1 MNKRSRLVR
10 IVIAAVLALPMAGA
24 SAGVLAEAFGF
35 AVGGA
40 WIGLPAAAAVL
51 LGALAAGSGALAMV
65 AAVLAAALGGAGL
78 WANAGALAALRDWL
92 AALVRPDLAT
102 GAEATAQAGAMFAAI
117 AAALLGAAYFAL
129 LFRRGGTPFALLIFF
144 AIFISCYAAA
154 EEMSFLPAAPGLVA
168 AVEAFALSGEV
179 PRDAGAWRVLAPTAV
194 VVGLALLLMPASG
207 LTWEPLER
215 AAQTVRSMFEDYF
228 RFTEERIPYTISTE
242 GYNHASEVEGE
253 VVALLGGPANPD
265 AEPVMRVTSD
275 SNVLLR
281 GSIRRTYTGN
291 SWVDDDPK
299 ARYLFYDFTR
309 GSVRSRVFGM
319 DGNEA
324 FVPVRV
330 EVEMLAEGTSSLFV
344 TGRLESFDMPLDT
357 AVYYNSIGELF
368 LSRRVQPGDS
378 YSLTGWQ
385 AGPEVRAAVI
395 AAQADEDPNYEE
407 ALETCLLLPDGIDAG
422 VYELV
427 AGIVEGC
434 DNDFDRAAA
443 IEAWLY
449 ANCTYTLE
457 PGYPDAGRDFVSQF
471 VLETREGY
479 CSYFATAMAV
489 MCRIAG
495 VPARY
500 VEGYSVPAGEDV
512 VVTGEDAHAWTEVY
526 FNGIG
531 WVAFDPSNG
540 SGGASESGAAGG
552 ESDPDDTADRVSE
565 SDLPQ
570 SGDPDA
576 TPPSSDDGATLPPE
590 GEPSPTPNAGEPTP
604 TLPPEGEPSPT
615 PDAGEPTPTL
625 PPDAGEPTPTL
636 PPDAGDS
643 SPSPTPD
650 AGFMGEPTPTPPP
663 GASDADPPDGGDSDR
678 DLRWLWILLA
688 ALLLLLAVLLAAL
701 WVRSRLRATD
711 PMRLSAAAPTAA
723 QAMLILYRSMLT
735 LLAQQ
740 GQGPLNGESP
750 GGFARRACPGNGD
763 FAAFADSIAL
773 CAYARRG
780 ADREAVERG
789 RRAYQAMLA
798 SMRRG
803 ERLRFAL
810 ARIFRGLGDFSAIP

>member
-51 LGALAAGSGALAMV
+51 LGALAAGSGALAVV

-168 AVEAFALSGEV
+168 AVAAFALSGEV

-385 AGPEVRAAVI
+385 AGPEVRAAAI

-590 GEPSPTPNAGEPTP
+590 GEPSPTP
-604 TLPPEGEPSPT
+604 
-615 PDAGEPTPTL
+615 
-625 PPDAGEPTPTL
+625 DAGEPTPTL

-650 AGFMGEPTPTPPP
+650 AGFMGETTPTPPP